1 MEIKKVIRK
10 HGWTIEKVAANMV
23 SKRGNS
29 LSDGSLSMMIRG
41 NITTDTLRRIAN
53 IIGANMTEFFE
64 DEIETPNNLP
74 DMNKEVP
81 EFAGEITMNG
91 KRYGLVEI
99 E

>member
-1 MEIKKVIRK
+1 MDIK
-10 HGWTIEKVAANMV
+10 GTIE
-23 SKRGNS
+23 RHGFTQTE
-29 LSDGSLSMMIRG
+29 LSEKMGITKGTLSYSINHG
-41 NITTDTLRRIAN
+41 TPSITQLRKMADAMGIH
-53 IIGANMTEFFE
+53 ITEFFE

-81 EFAGEITMNG
+81 AFAGEITMNG